1 MPVDG
6 HELQAEGA
14 HLELVAAL
22 DLHLPGLKMMLLA
35 LGINKPQSQLR
46 ADQRNIRTQ
55 PQQIRHPADMILM
68 PMSQHQS
75 IHPIQLILDIAEVR
89 QNQIHARLLLLRK
102 QHAAVNQQNMTVI
115 LDHIHIAANLT
126 QTPQRDN
133 THGTLTILRRS
144 HQTLLSLSTLTT
156 LDGAIAASTGFIPG
170 PAGSLALPGSAA
182 TVLGRGFAASASAS
196 ALCTVFLP
204 CFCHSHLCFHYLYPR
219 LIRGRRLFACQERI
233 SPAAFMPFSAWI
245 SWSLPGPR
253 LGSLIVV
260 LSKTPATFRAALAMT
275 AC

>member
-1 MPVDG
+1 MPGDG

-14 HLELVAAL
+14 HLELVTAL

-46 ADQRNIRTQ
+46 ADQRNVRTQ
-55 PQQIRHPADMILM
+55 PQQIRHPSDMILM

-156 LDGAIAASTGFIPG
+156 GDSDAAFRSNSDQS
-170 PAGSLALPGSAA
+170 GSLHALSGK
-182 TVLGRGFAASASAS
+182 
-196 ALCTVFLP
+196 
-204 CFCHSHLCFHYLYPR
+204 SHLILIGTQIGQPHGGLVQSAGR
-219 LIRGRRLFACQERI
+219 LQSGLSHDSLLTLAIESLDQRVQTCSQIPCAIQVAGIEFIGQALHRSGGYMGDNRYDADGTQGQEGHI
-233 SPAAFMPFSAWI
+233 ET
-245 SWSLPGPR
+245 
-253 LGSLIVV
+253 VV
-260 LSKTPATFRAALAMT
+260 A
-275 AC
+275 